1 MGNAHLT
8 YWEGNMSEERAKM
21 PGVVANENDLAE
33 LLSRPSPALV
43 TMMKRLDGD
52 IMLLGVAGKI
62 GPDLALTALRAIKEA
77 GVEKKLIG
85 VDLFP
90 EEGSRTFLENAGVE
104 FIACDLLNPAEV
116 AGLPRVKNVIYLV
129 GRKFGTQG
137 NQELTWMINVVAPAN
152 AARHFTDSRIV
163 AFSTGCV
170 YPMVGAATGGCV
182 ETDEPGPIGEY
193 AQSCLGRER
202 VFEYYSKAN
211 STPVSLIRLNY
222 AVDLRYG
229 VLYDIGELVLE
240 GKPVDL
246 TMGYF
251 NTIWQGDVNNQT
263 LLALEHCASP
273 PAIWNVTRPEV
284 VSIRAVAEQFAEI
297 MGKKAEFTGTE
308 GDAALLSNSA
318 KATKVFGPPTVSLEK
333 LIHWQAHWL
342 LAGGRSLDKPTH
354 FEETG
359 GQY

>member
-1 MGNAHLT
+1 
-8 YWEGNMSEERAKM
+8 MSEPDAKL
-21 PGVVANENDLAE
+21 PGVVANETDLGE

-43 TMMKRLDGD
+43 DMMKRLDGD

-62 GPDLALTALRAIKEA
+62 APDLARTALRASREA
-77 GVEKKLIG
+77 GTQKNLIG

-90 EEGSRTFLENAGVE
+90 EEGSRALLENAGVE
-104 FIACDLLNPAEV
+104 LIACDLLNPADV
-116 AGLPRVKNVIYLV
+116 AHLPRARNVMYLA

-137 NQELTWMINVVAPAN
+137 SEALTCMVNVVAPAN
-152 AARHFTDSRIV
+152 VARHFSESRIV

-170 YPMVGAATGGCV
+170 YPMVDAATGGCV
-182 ETDEPGPIGEY
+182 EADVPGPIGEY

-202 VFEYYSKAN
+202 VFEYYSKVN
-211 STPVSLIRLNY
+211 STPVRLIRLNY

-229 VLYDIGELVLE
+229 VLYDIGKLVLE
-240 GKPVDL
+240 GKPIDL
-246 TMGYF
+246 TMGRF

-273 PAIWNVTRPEV
+273 PAVWNVTRPGV
-284 VSIRAVAEQFAEI
+284 VSIRRVAEEFAEI
-297 MGKKAEFTGTE
+297 MGTKAKFTSEE
-308 GDAALLSNSA
+308 GPVALVSNSA
-318 KATKVFGPPTVSLEK
+318 KATEAFGPPAVSLER

-342 LAGGRSLDKPTH
+342 LAGGRSLSKATH

-359 GQY
+359 GKY

>member
-1 MGNAHLT
+1 
-8 YWEGNMSEERAKM
+8 M
-21 PGVVANENDLAE
+21 PETAARLPKVVANEADLEA

-43 TMMKRLDGD
+43 NMMKRLDGD

-62 GPDLALTALRAIKEA
+62 GPDLALTALKAIKKA
-77 GVEKKLIG
+77 GVDKKLIG

-90 EEGSRTFLENAGVE
+90 EEESRALLENSGVE
-104 FIACDLLNPAEV
+104 LIACDLLNPAEV
-116 AGLPRVKNVIYLV
+116 AALPRARNVIYLV

-137 NQELTWMINVVAPAN
+137 NEELTWMINVVAPAN
-152 AARHFTDSRIV
+152 AARHFSESRIV

-170 YPMVGAATGGCV
+170 YPMVGPAGGGCV
-182 ETDEPGPIGEY
+182 ETDQPGPLGEY

-229 VLYDIGELVLE
+229 VLYDIGKLVLE
-240 GKPVDL
+240 GKPIDL

-251 NTIWQGDVNNQT
+251 NAIWQGDVNNQT
-263 LLALEHCASP
+263 LLALEHCTSP

-284 VSIRAVAEQFAEI
+284 VSIRRVAEQFAEI
-297 MGKKAEFTGTE
+297 MGKRVEFTGEE
-308 GDAALLSNSA
+308 GPVALLSNSA
-318 KATKVFGPPTVSLEK
+318 KATKVFGPPTVLLEK

-342 LAGGRSLDKPTH
+342 MAGGRSLNKPTH

-359 GQY
+359 GEY